1 MQWLFLLLPV
11 AAASGWLLAW
21 RTGARRRAEGSCD
34 SADPVFFRGLN
45 YLLNEQPD
53 KAIDVFLKLAE
64 VDGETAETHLALGAL
79 FRRRGEVDR
88 AIRIHQNLVA
98 RETLSNAQ
106 RGYALYELGRDYM
119 LAGLFDRAESLFQEL
134 VEQGLQDRRALRSL
148 IEIYQ
153 AEKDWQRCLET
164 ANELRRRSGTPMQ
177 TEIAHYHCELAEEY
191 LRHGRRDEARAHLL
205 DAQAIDPGGIRPTMI
220 QAQMEMEG
228 GDASSALTLY
238 RHLARRGPEYLPAML
253 PELLRC
259 CERLGRD
266 GVAKELG
273 DLFAAHPSPP
283 LMLELSRAIEREYGV
298 EPALHFLQSYLE
310 THADLVAA
318 ERLVELRLA
327 HGTAKA
333 AAGDAQ
339 LLGVIRHLVAAQ
351 PSYRCDQCGFEAR
364 ALHWQCPSCKGW
376 GSIKAVEPPSLPGH
390 GASAPRSP
398 VTAGAPANLAQRRTE
413 RNRHHAGPA

>member
-1 MQWLFLLLPV
+1 MQWLFLLLPI
-11 AAASGWLLAW
+11 AAASGWLI
-21 RTGARRRAEGSCD
+21 ARRAGPPRRHDPACG

-98 RETLSNAQ
+98 RETLSTAQ

-119 LAGLFDRAESLFQEL
+119 LAGLFDRAESLFLEL

-153 AEKDWQRCLET
+153 AEKDWHRCLET
-164 ANELRRRSGTPMQ
+164 ADQLRRRAEQPMQ
-177 TEIAHYHCELAEEY
+177 AEIAHYHCELAEEY

-205 DAQAIDPGGIRPTMI
+205 DAQAVDRDCFRATLV
-220 QAQMEMEG
+220 QARMEMDG
-228 GDASSALTLY
+228 GDAASALMLY

-259 CERLGRD
+259 CELLERRA
-266 GVAKELG
+266 VARELG
-273 DLFAAHPSPP
+273 ELFAAHPSPP
-283 LMLELSRAIEREYGV
+283 LMLELSLAIEREQGAV
-298 EPALHFLQSYLE
+298 AALQFLQDYLAG
-310 THADLVAA
+310 HADLAGA
-318 ERLVELRLA
+318 ERLLELRLA
-327 HGTAKA
+327 RLPEE
-333 AAGDAQ
+333 AGNGDEQ
-339 LLGVIRHLVAAQ
+339 LLEVVRHLVAAQ
-351 PSYRCDQCGFEAR
+351 PTYRCEQCGFEAR
-364 ALHWQCPSCKGW
+364 ALHWQCPSCKHW
-376 GSIKAVEPPSLPGH
+376 GSIKAV
-390 GASAPRSP
+390 
-398 VTAGAPANLAQRRTE
+398 APAPLNPTSGVAPKRPAVG
-413 RNRHHAGPA
+413 AGG

>member
-1 MQWLFLLLPV
+1 MQWLFLLLPI

-21 RTGARRRAEGSCD
+21 RTGSGRRGESSCGG
-34 SADPVFFRGLN
+34 ADPVFFRGLN

-98 RETLSNAQ
+98 RETLSSAQ

-153 AEKDWQRCLET
+153 AEKDWLRCLET
-164 ANELRRRSGTPMQ
+164 ADQLQRRSGSPMQ
-177 TEIAHYHCELAEEY
+177 TEIAHYHCELADECR
-191 LRHGRRDEARAHLL
+191 RHGRRDDARAHLL
-205 DAQAIDPGGIRPTMI
+205 DAQAIDPSCIRATMI

-298 EPALHFLQSYLE
+298 EPALYFLQDYLE
-310 THADLVAA
+310 SHADLVAA
-318 ERLVELRLA
+318 ERLIELRLA
-327 HGTAKA
+327 RASTQA
-333 AAGDAQ
+333 AAGDPQ
-339 LLGVIRHLVAAQ
+339 LLEVIKHLVAAQ

-364 ALHWQCPSCKGW
+364 ALHWQCPSCKHW
-376 GSIKAVEPPSLPGH
+376 GSIKAVEPPALTQPG
-390 GASAPRSP
+390 GKARPAIAS
-398 VTAGAPANLAQRRTE
+398 VAG
-413 RNRHHAGPA
+413 

>member
-1 MQWLFLLLPV
+1 MQWLFLLLPI
-11 AAASGWLLAW
+11 AAASGWLVAR
-21 RTGARRRAEGSCD
+21 RTGAHRRGESSCS

-64 VDGETAETHLALGAL
+64 VDGETVETHLALGAL
-79 FRRRGEVDR
+79 FQRRGEVDR

-98 RETLSNAQ
+98 RESLSSAQ

-153 AEKDWQRCLET
+153 AEKDWRRCLET
-164 ANELRRRSGTPMQ
+164 ADQLRRRSDRPMQ
-177 TEIAHYHCELAEEY
+177 TEIAHYHCELADEC

-205 DAQAIDPGGIRPTMI
+205 DAQAVGPNCIRATMI
-220 QAQMEMEG
+220 QAQMEMDG
-228 GDASSALTLY
+228 GDPASALMLY
-238 RHLARRGPEYLPAML
+238 RHLARRGPDYLPAML

-259 CERLGRD
+259 CEQLGRQ

-273 DLFAAHPSPP
+273 DLFTAHPSPL
-283 LMLELSRAIEREYGV
+283 LMLELSRAIEREQG
-298 EPALHFLQSYLE
+298 PQAALSFLTDYLDSY
-310 THADLVAA
+310 ADLVGA
-318 ERLVELRLA
+318 ERLLELRLSRFA
-327 HGTAKA
+327 EQA
-333 AAGDAQ
+333 AAGDAE
-339 LLGVIRHLVAAQ
+339 LLNVVRHLVAAQ

-364 ALHWQCPSCKGW
+364 ALHWQCPSCKRW
-376 GSIKAVEPPSLPGH
+376 GSIKAVAPQPLAPH
-390 GASAPRSP
+390 GDLTTSP
-398 VTAGAPANLAQRRTE
+398 KVSITG
-413 RNRHHAGPA
+413 